1 MSTPGTARRAWAQN
15 RQNRPAAMLVCVD
28 TPLPE
33 NVRKPVSAGPVRVE
47 LPTTV
52 TPWFVTGRV
61 ELLNMIVV
69 GARKRKRPAGSPPST
84 TLGVASRAVPAVFLL
99 RETRASSRIPQR
111 GETWYLTR
119 SEER

>member
-1 MSTPGTARRAWAQN
+1 MS
-15 RQNRPAAMLVCVD
+15 MCVD

-33 NVRKPVSAGPVRVE
+33 NVRKPVRGGPVRVE

-69 GARKRKRPAGSPPST
+69 GA
-84 TLGVASRAVPAVFLL
+84 
-99 RETRASSRIPQR
+99 QR
-111 GETWYLTR
+111 DQVGL
-119 SEER
+119 